1 MASNNRRSER
11 NEKQRVRSKA
21 NRDTRKTDGRPSHND
36 LARALLD
43 IALVRYL
50 RQGRQDDLMRFM
62 DQVARRLEE
71 VGFERELTEQ
81 VWLSLQ
87 DSYAAGRRTLLR
99 QRRTIAEREAGGSD
113 SQVA

>member
-1 MASNNRRSER
+1 M
-11 NEKQRVRSKA
+11 RSKA
-21 NRDTRKTDGRPSHND
+21 DRDTRKTDGRPSHND
-36 LARALLD
+36 LGRALLD

-71 VGFERELTEQ
+71 VGFKRKLTEQ

-87 DSYAAGRRTLLR
+87 DSYAAGRMTLLR
-99 QRRTIAEREAGGSD
+99 QRRTIAEREADDRSSQGS
-113 SQVA
+113 

>member
-1 MASNNRRSER
+1 MASNDRRSER
-11 NEKQRVRSKA
+11 KEKQRVRSKT
-21 NRDTRKTDGRPSHND
+21 NRDTRKAECRPSHND

-62 DQVARRLEE
+62 DQIARRLQE
-71 VGFERELTEQ
+71 VGFKRELTEQ

-87 DSYAAGRRTLLR
+87 DSYAAGSRTLLR
-99 QRRTIAEREAGGSD
+99 QRRTIAEREADERGSHG
-113 SQVA
+113 S

>member
-1 MASNNRRSER
+1 MPSIDRRSELK
-11 NEKQRVRSKA
+11 EKQRVRSKV

-36 LARALLD
+36 PARALLD

-50 RQGRQDDLMRFM
+50 LQGREDHLMRLV

-71 VGFERELTEQ
+71 VGFAHELTEQ

-99 QRRTIAEREAGGSD
+99 QRRTIAKREAGGSD
-113 SQVA
+113 SRAS

>member
-1 MASNNRRSER
+1 MATKDRRSER

-50 RQGRQDDLMRFM
+50 QQGRHDDLMRFM
-62 DQVARRLEE
+62 ERVARRLEE
-71 VGFERELTEQ
+71 VGFKRELTEQ

-99 QRRTIAEREAGGSD
+99 QRRTIAELEAGGRD
-113 SQVA
+113 SHGS